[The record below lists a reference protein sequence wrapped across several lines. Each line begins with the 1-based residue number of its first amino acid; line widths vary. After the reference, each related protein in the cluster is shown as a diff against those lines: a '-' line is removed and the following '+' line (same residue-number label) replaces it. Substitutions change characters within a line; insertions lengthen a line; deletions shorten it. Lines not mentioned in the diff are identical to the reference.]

1 MSELEHLLQAMNRQS
16 AAGKEALIYLDKIV
30 YEVKERP
37 DALLVLS
44 ELHRFLGMMLEKHER
59 NEARKPQ
66 VRPLTRTYEL

>member
-1 MSELEHLLQAMNRQS
+1 MSELEHLMQALNRQS
-16 AAGKEALIYLDKIV
+16 EAGKDALTYLDKIV

-59 NEARKPQ
+59 NEMHQPK
-66 VRPLTRTYEL
+66 VRPL